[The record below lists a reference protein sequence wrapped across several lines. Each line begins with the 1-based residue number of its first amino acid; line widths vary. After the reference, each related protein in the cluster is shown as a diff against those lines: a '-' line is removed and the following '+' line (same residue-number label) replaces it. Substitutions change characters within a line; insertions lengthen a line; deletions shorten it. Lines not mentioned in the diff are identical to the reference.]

1 MKSSLQHRSGFTLL
15 EMTVACWLTALLAVL
30 LSTTWVL
37 LMRPT
42 ADLIASGQLFQE
54 MDIAVTTLARDLG
67 GSLPDNQYAG
77 AKKVGRLLGVQ
88 QSPADSNK
96 LELWFDGGNNT
107 DSPPTTWS
115 PLPDDTVIDYYVN
128 SASNSLIR
136 SSSKA
141 SSTPFTV
148 ANNVASM
155 IVTPID
161 ATHLQ
166 IDLTFS
172 CVVGATNT
180 NLTRKCTLIV
190 STNP

>member
-1 MKSSLQHRSGFTLL
+1 MKSSLQRRSGFTLV
-15 EMTVACWLTALLAVL
+15 EMTVACWLTALLAVM

-42 ADLIASGQLFQE
+42 ADLLAAGQLFQE

-67 GSLPDNQYAG
+67 GSLPDNQYVG

-88 QSPADSNK
+88 QSPTDSNK
-96 LELWFDGGNNT
+96 LELWFDGGNNA
-107 DSPPTTWS
+107 DSPPTTWN

-148 ANNVASM
+148 ANDVVGMSVA
-155 IVTPID
+155 PRD
-161 ATHLQ
+161 AGHLQ

-172 CVVGATNT
+172 CVVNSTST
-180 NLTRKCTLIV
+180 TLTRKCTLIV
-190 STNP
+190 STHP